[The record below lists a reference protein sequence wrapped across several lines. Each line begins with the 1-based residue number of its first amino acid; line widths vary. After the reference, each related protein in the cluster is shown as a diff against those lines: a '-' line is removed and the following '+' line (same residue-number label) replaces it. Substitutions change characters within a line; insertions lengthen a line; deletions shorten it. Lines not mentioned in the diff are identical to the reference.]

1 MISLILASFPL
12 VELLAQHDT
21 LLELSP
27 KARAT
32 CPASSARYVIS
43 VLPKEPYEIFLDT
56 ALEGQVV
63 GARGY
68 VAADDDAVRRRRR
81 STRLGSHVSGGFV
94 SLGVGFRV
102 ELELHETFA
111 VAQVDED
118 HAAQI
123 AAAVDPPSE

>member
-1 MISLILASFPL
+1 MTLDQPHSLASFPL

-68 VAADDDAVRRRRR
+68 VAADDDAV
-81 STRLGSHVSGGFV
+81 LGSHVSGGFV